1 MKQDQTI
8 SIPHLFWKPTL
19 PTIPGKD
26 SLYAG
31 MASLVVHGLA
41 ILLVITAGEP
51 FSVPA
56 RMEPS
61 PELKVSLVAFSPSFP
76 TQASSSS
83 VQGEKSKSADGGKKR
98 ESISIKALPE
108 NSAAGGRA
116 SKSQAQKKPGE
127 TLLFPD
133 PIEAEKRVAVQ
144 ERKISVPAGSDLQ
157 MERIGTA
164 PPASF
169 IEAGKG
175 QGKEA
180 LASGRGIQKS
190 GGPDSE
196 GGRTSSLTLSR
207 YKQTPPPIYP
217 QAARR
222 KGYEGL
228 VLISVEILENGTPGQ
243 LLVKKSSGYAILDQ
257 AALSAVRKWKFIP
270 AEKNDLRIRSWGDV
284 PIRFVL
290 QEDR

>member
-1 MKQDQTI
+1 M
-8 SIPHLFWKPTL
+8 

-26 SLYAG
+26 FLYAG

-41 ILLVITAGEP
+41 ILLVIAAGEP
-51 FSVPA
+51 FPVPA

-76 TQASSSS
+76 SQASSSS
-83 VQGEKSKSADGGKKR
+83 VQGEKSKSAGGGKKR
-98 ESISIKALPE
+98 ESISIQAPPE
-108 NSAAGGRA
+108 NSAAGGQA
-116 SKSQAQKKPGE
+116 SGSQARKKPGE

-133 PIEAEKRVAVQ
+133 PIEAEKRVPVQ
-144 ERKISVPAGSDLQ
+144 EKKISAPAGSDLQ
-157 MERIGTA
+157 TEKIGAA

-169 IEAGKG
+169 MEAGKG

-180 LASGRGIQKS
+180 LASGHGLQKS
-190 GGPDSE
+190 GGPAGE
-196 GGRTSSLTLSR
+196 VGRTSTLTVSR
-207 YKQTPPPIYP
+207 YKHTPPPLYP
-217 QAARR
+217 QAARQ

-257 AALSAVRKWKFIP
+257 AALSAVRKWKFVP

-290 QEDR
+290 QDGR